1 MQAVLRPCRPT
12 RETSQGSRGDAPGSV
27 GDEGSGG
34 NARASRLERGM
45 VLPLGDHT
53 VLPKS
58 KRGFGLLHFRGELDD
73 PKR

>member
-12 RETSQGSRGDAPGSV
+12 RETSHGLRGDAPGTV
-27 GDEGSGG
+27 GDEGPGG

-45 VLPLGDHT
+45 VLWLGDHA

-58 KRGFGLLHFRGELDD
+58 QTWIWAFVF
-73 PKR
+73 

>member
-1 MQAVLRPCRPT
+1 MQGVLRPCRPT
-12 RETSQGSRGDAPGSV
+12 GETSHGLRGDAPGSV

-45 VLPLGDHT
+45 VLWLGDHA

-58 KRGFGLLHFRGELDD
+58 KRGFGLLLFRGA
-73 PKR
+73 